1 MALKIATVDTVF
13 AACDRLDAANTRWNR
28 EDVRNEVGGGGYV
41 VIDPLIKAW
50 RGLKP
55 LREAAPTTPAELLH
69 QVATTL
75 ESHITSFIGEAESRL
90 AETQQVFDTTVL
102 ELSERLASQESEL
115 EEKETALQA
124 MAADRSKLAEQLEES
139 QESLSEIKVAHTQLV
154 TENDGCRGQI
164 ARMEREHKEALA
176 KLDADAKAVA
186 KAQTRERAKAS
197 EEHSAELAGQRKEMT
212 EAGEQTENRLMVIL
226 DQERQAAK
234 ESTAQLSDQLAKVS
248 EKAQSHR
255 EKAIELEATIRELK
269 GQNGKLDS
277 DLAETTVQCSEFSTA
292 LKAEKTITSSIQSE
306 FEAYKKEYMIS
317 GNLGALQTAVAA
329 MQAKLEERQ
338 DALAPMISTVV
349 WLWRR
354 LAVIPPCQN

>member
-1 MALKIATVDTVF
+1 MALKIATVSTVF
-13 AACDRLDAANTRWNR
+13 AACARLDAANTRWNR
-28 EDVRNEVGGGGYV
+28 EDVRNAVGGGGYV

-55 LREAAPTTPAELLH
+55 LREAAPTTPAELLY

-75 ESHITSFIGEAESRL
+75 EVHITSFIGEAESRRV
-90 AETQQVFDTTVL
+90 ETQQVFDATVS
-102 ELSERLASQESEL
+102 ELSERLASLESEL

-226 DQERQAAK
+226 DQERQASK
-234 ESTAQLSDQLAKVS
+234 ESTAQLNDQLAQMTD
-248 EKAQSHR
+248 KAQSHR
-255 EKAIELEATIRELK
+255 EKTIEQEATIRELK
-269 GQNGKLDS
+269 GLNGKLES
-277 DLAETTVQCSEFSTA
+277 GLVEITAQCSELSSA
-292 LKAEKTITSSIQSE
+292 LEAHKIQSSSIQSE
-306 FEAYKKEYMIS
+306 FETYKREYEIS
-317 GNLGALQTAVAA
+317 GNLEALQAAVAE
-329 MQAKLEERQ
+329 MQAKLEARQ
-338 DALAPMISTVV
+338 DE
-349 WLWRR
+349 
-354 LAVIPPCQN
+354 